1 MIKTNRLPSEYQEV
15 EYISSNGGQY
25 IDTGFIPDNNTSV
38 EVKFKATNTNDNGW
52 VFGAR
57 EAADTKC
64 FAVILHRGSYSY
76 PQDIRSDYGTSTP
89 LNYNSGINLTNNI
102 VTVLKDKNVVYVNG
116 VQRLTHTAQA
126 FTCPVN
132 LYLFKINSANGGNHN
147 SYTTMYYA
155 KIWDNG
161 TLIRYYIPC
170 YRKSDNAIG
179 MYDLVNNTFAEGVG
193 TFTKGNDVGQHTV
206 KKIMTKVDNSMK
218 EIEYIEIKHNM
229 TPREVAIATFDFD
242 GDDACLRYNPTIG
255 DPPLS
260 WPARLTFT
268 PFGFVLQHGVRYK
281 ITLGNV
287 SSSYYMSIRSAVG
300 DTTDLDFSPTEI
312 TSYPTLK
319 EGTIFSGWIN
329 TDYIFTADTN
339 VNNVLLIV
347 FKRSDEKNMTDE
359 DKEII
364 LSNVKITSTAK
375 VYDKLPSGYQRY
387 DYVWLPQSSGSSRE
401 PRVGRTSGALMALK
415 QYSNLDELS
424 YEIEFEDKIVYP
436 SNYNV
441 NLIGGRSYS
450 GVTNSLAFYLNGR
463 YVGMVHLHGL
473 EIFTNLSYALN
484 TRYRV
489 KYTNTASSPSYI
501 SIGANSED
509 LVWSNTVS
517 IPNTRLHLFA
527 NPTPS
532 DLSSMSNLVMPTV
545 RVKIGKV
552 KIYDLNGNLINK
564 YIPCIRKSDNQIGM
578 YDIIEGIFYT
588 TYQAR
593 YATLGNTNCIYEV
606 GNW

>member
-1 MIKTNRLPSEYQEV
+1 MIKTNKLPNAYQEV

-25 IDTGFIPDNNTSV
+25 IDTGFIPDNNTAV
-38 EVKFKATNTNDNGW
+38 EVKFKASTNTDNGW

-64 FAVILHRGSYSY
+64 FAVILHKGSYSY

-116 VQRLTHTAQA
+116 VQRLTHTVQT
-126 FTCPVN
+126 FTCPVSM
-132 LYLFKINSANGGNHN
+132 YLFKINSANGGNHN

-155 KIWDNG
+155 KIWDSG

-193 TFTKGNDVGQHTV
+193 TFTKGNDVSQHTV
-206 KKIMTKVDNSMK
+206 KKIMTKVDNSIK
-218 EIEYIEIKHNM
+218 EIEYIKTKVNGNM
-229 TPREVAIATFDFD
+229 V
-242 GDDACLRYNPTIG
+242 
-255 DPPLS
+255 
-260 WPARLTFT
+260 
-268 PFGFVLQHGVRYK
+268 
-281 ITLGNV
+281 
-287 SSSYYMSIRSAVG
+287 
-300 DTTDLDFSPTEI
+300 
-312 TSYPTLK
+312 
-319 EGTIFSGWIN
+319 
-329 TDYIFTADTN
+329 
-339 VNNVLLIV
+339 
-347 FKRSDEKNMTDE
+347 
-359 DKEII
+359 
-364 LSNVKITSTAK
+364 K
-375 VYDKLPSGYQRY
+375 VYDKLPSEYQRY
-387 DYVWLPQSSGSSRE
+387 DYVWLPQSSGSSSE
-401 PRVGRTSGALMALK
+401 PRVGRTTGALMALK

-489 KYTNTASSPSYI
+489 KYTNTTSSPSYI

-509 LVWSNTVS
+509 LAWSNTVS

-532 DLSSMSNLVMPTV
+532 DLSSMSNFAIPTV

-588 TYQAR
+588 TYQAY